1 MKESDFLRDIEF
13 PKGFKWGTATA
24 SYQIEGAWNEDGKG
38 ESVWDALTHT
48 SGIIKNGDTGDIA
61 CDHYHLYKEDV
72 KLMKE
77 IGLNSY
83 RFSISWPRI
92 FPTGKGEPNPKGVE
106 FYNNLINELIS
117 NDIEPCITLYHWDL
131 PVVFNK
137 IGAWESRE
145 VVDAYSK
152 YAEFVF
158 NQFGDRVKNWIT
170 FNEPLVFAVWFYL
183 LNIYGTKNIL
193 KGFTASHNVNVA
205 HAKAIE
211 AYRSGDH
218 SDGIIGITLNLNHVY
233 PKTDSSLDKEAAL
246 IVDGFI
252 NRWFLDPIF
261 KAEYPRDILNLLEKD
276 FTAPAIPE
284 EDLELLKKNPID
296 FLGINNYSC
305 SRVGIK
311 KESDLNNYFRLLL
324 PSRAPRGAE
333 KSEMGW
339 EVYPEG
345 LYDLLKRVDRDYN
358 HPVLY
363 ITENGMA
370 CKDKEIINNI
380 VQDDDR
386 VSYLQRYLE
395 ASNRAIKEGVNLKG
409 YFVWSLMDN
418 FEWVEGY
425 SKRFGIIRVNYE
437 TQERIW
443 KKSALWYKD
452 AIKNNGFKF

>member
-1 MKESDFLRDIEF
+1 MKESDFLRDIKF

-183 LNIYGTKNIL
+183 LNIYGTKDIL

-233 PKTDSSLDKEAAL
+233 PKTDSSLNKEAAL
-246 IVDGFI
+246 IVDGFT
-252 NRWFLDPIF
+252 NRWFLDPI
-261 KAEYPRDILNLLEKD
+261 LV
-276 FTAPAIPE
+276 
-284 EDLELLKKNPID
+284 
-296 FLGINNYSC
+296 FLFASVLIGRLISLYY
-305 SRVGIK
+305 K
-311 KESDLNNYFRLLL
+311 LFR
-324 PSRAPRGAE
+324 
-333 KSEMGW
+333 
-339 EVYPEG
+339 
-345 LYDLLKRVDRDYN
+345 
-358 HPVLY
+358 
-363 ITENGMA
+363 
-370 CKDKEIINNI
+370 
-380 VQDDDR
+380 
-386 VSYLQRYLE
+386 
-395 ASNRAIKEGVNLKG
+395 
-409 YFVWSLMDN
+409 
-418 FEWVEGY
+418 
-425 SKRFGIIRVNYE
+425 
-437 TQERIW
+437 
-443 KKSALWYKD
+443 
-452 AIKNNGFKF
+452 